1 MLFFRRK
8 HIKFIAKTGHN
19 IAILTKKTLYS
30 LRPVMPEPLGV
41 LLKQRNVFKGNFKGS
56 ALDKQVIIPSKALA
70 LAFAKGEIF

>member
-1 MLFFRRK
+1 
-8 HIKFIAKTGHN
+8 
-19 IAILTKKTLYS
+19 
-30 LRPVMPEPLGV
+30 MPEPLGV